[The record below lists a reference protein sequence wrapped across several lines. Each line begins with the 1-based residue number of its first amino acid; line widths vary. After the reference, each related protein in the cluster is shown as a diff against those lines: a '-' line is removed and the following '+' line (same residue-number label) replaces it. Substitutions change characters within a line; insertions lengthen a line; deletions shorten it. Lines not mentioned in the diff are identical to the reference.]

1 MQKQKKILI
10 AFRLYCCQCPNSHIE
25 NLQAVIGGTCQNY
38 NITHAF
44 PSVIILLQNQ
54 KLTLL
59 CEVERKRSHLAALKK
74 RCEEVTYLS
83 EQSQL
88 LSREK
93 EKLGDLMGKLQNF

>member
-1 MQKQKKILI
+1 MHT
-10 AFRLYCCQCPNSHIE
+10 FPN
-25 NLQAVIGGTCQNY
+25 
-38 NITHAF
+38 
-44 PSVIILLQNQ
+44 VIILLQNQ

-74 RCEEVTYLS
+74 RYEEVKHLS

-93 EKLGDLMGKLQNF
+93 EKLGSLMGKL

>member
-10 AFRLYCCQCPNSHIE
+10 AYRLLYCQSLHSHVEKI
-25 NLQAVIGGTCQNY
+25 QAITGGTCENY
-38 NITHAF
+38 NITHTF
-44 PSVIILLQNQ
+44 PNVIVFLQNQ

-59 CEVERKRSHLAALKK
+59 HEVERKRSHLAALKK

-88 LSREK
+88 LRREK
-93 EKLGDLMGKLQNF
+93 EKLGYLMGELQNF